1 METFHWKV
9 RPGMQLKQQPRNRV
23 VRFGDGYEQRFADGL
38 NVLLRR
44 YTVMLSGPHA
54 AMQSVDTFL
63 IRHRGITAFLWQPP
77 GQAAVSTY
85 VCRNWS
91 TVRLAGRTEIS
102 GEFEQVVA

>member
-1 METFHWKV
+1 MDTFHWKV
-9 RPGMQLKQQPRNRV
+9 RPGMRSEQKPRTRV
-23 VRFGDGYEQRFADGL
+23 IQFGDGYEQRCADGL

-54 AMQSVDTFL
+54 AMQSVDDFL
-63 IRHRGITAFLWQPP
+63 VRHRGVTAFLWQPP
-77 GQAAVSTY
+77 GQAAVSAY

-91 TVRLAGRTEIS
+91 TVRLARRTEIS